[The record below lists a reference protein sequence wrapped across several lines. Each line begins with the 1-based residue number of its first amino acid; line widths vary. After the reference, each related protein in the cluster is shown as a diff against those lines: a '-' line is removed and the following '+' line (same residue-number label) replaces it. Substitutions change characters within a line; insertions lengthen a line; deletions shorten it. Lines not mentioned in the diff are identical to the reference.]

1 MTSPAPWTDIK
12 SIQFKFRQHSDT
24 SSNYPGVHK
33 LLNATYSDGIF
44 DADLNDLFEDST
56 RSIFKKDAIS
66 ILRTQIIANMTI
78 NARLTTDKG
87 LIKQFVDEMII
98 TSPLNSTMSQWRS
111 YKAIE
116 RTFQH
121 ARNNKQEN
129 VHIFLSID
137 LLHFH
142 PGSKDRQSFNPMRFE
157 DISNTPF
164 PTPTTVP
171 QSPGT
176 GPTPP
181 GPNTGAFTTND
192 MTTLGTAIGLAL
204 GNAAKTNPAN
214 PANPSSSGYISALN
228 SFGTSKLPPDVCDRY
243 LKNKDSNH
251 LMPGSAMT
259 RFLTKIPNLSKDP
272 NGTIMRT
279 AEYHL
284 DPGGIGHRLITRDGT
299 CFALTEH
306 STPAS
311 EKAFLSTMPPCKGT
325 TARDIRSWYHRFTA
339 HAAQHRV
346 YVHPY
351 YCFRPHSGS
360 SSGFSIGI
368 DTDTVTYDLPD
379 KHHINIP
386 MWNSQIYTA
395 ISKDSIFPKDSPAK
409 DTVLD
414 HYGEGYAAL
423 YNIISSSHPEVVARP
438 ALLVTS
444 PPTQQMTHSIGK
456 YHGIYCD
463 YLKQK
468 AYIDDIARNLN
479 HAGEL
484 DRFIAGTLYGEELN
498 RLCREER
505 LSSDPKVLQR
515 YTQGQIAVTLNSL
528 LNMIPQA
535 KLDAIRRTNDL
546 HKFANDSDDTSTAR
560 TADTSAASSLTNPTT
575 YSRVSTNTSKA
586 GTTYS
591 PASSRYPRKPGS
603 PYKPR
608 KIFTKPVNVHA
619 IDVDMND
626 PLESLILPDTLSEY
640 DTEVCDRYCAFI
652 NGLQTSP
659 NAFDIN
665 NPCKVCKT
673 SGHTFKDCKLLQNN
687 ELLRAHFI
695 GIRLKDDHLQKLID
709 RHSKEVHSVDAS
721 ANDDK
726 EFNNLDF
733 RLDEI

>member
-1 MTSPAPWTDIK
+1 MPITSKYNGMNSYW
-12 SIQFKFRQHSDT
+12 R
-24 SSNYPGVHK
+24 
-33 LLNATYSDGIF
+33 
-44 DADLNDLFEDST
+44 ST
-56 RSIFKKDAIS
+56 REFA
-66 ILRTQIIANMTI
+66 
-78 NARLTTDKG
+78 
-87 LIKQFVDEMII
+87 
-98 TSPLNSTMSQWRS
+98 
-111 YKAIE
+111 KAL
-116 RTFQH
+116 QH
-121 ARNNKQEN
+121 ARDLKLTDL
-129 VHIFLSID
+129 HIYLDID
-137 LLHFH
+137 QLYFRT
-142 PGSKDRQSFNPMRFE
+142 SDIESFNPKRFE
-157 DISNTPF
+157 DIGTTAF
-164 PTPTTVP
+164 PASTTVP
-171 QSPGT
+171 PSPGT
-176 GPTPP
+176 GTNQ
-181 GPNTGAFTTND
+181 GTNAFTTND

-204 GNAAKTNPAN
+204 ATAGNQNAANPNAGNPNAATTNAAN
-214 PANPSSSGYISALN
+214 TDPSSSGYISTLS
-228 SFGTSKLPPDVCDRY
+228 SFGTSKLPPDVRDRY
-243 LKNKDSNH
+243 LQNKDTNH

-259 RFLTKIPNLSKDP
+259 RFITKIPDLSKDP

-325 TARDIRSWYHRFTA
+325 SARDIRSWYHRFTA

-360 SSGFSIGI
+360 SNGFNIGI
-368 DTDTVTYDLPD
+368 DTDTTTYDLPD

-395 ISKDSIFPKDSPAK
+395 ISKDSIFPKDSAAK

-444 PPTQQMTHSIGK
+444 PPTQQPTDSIGK

-463 YLKQK
+463 YLQLK

-484 DRFIAGTLYGEELN
+484 DRFIAGTLYGDELH

-515 YTQGQIAVTLNSL
+515 FTQGQIAVTLNSL
-528 LNMIPQA
+528 LGMIPQA
-535 KLDAIRRTNDL
+535 KLDAVKRTADM
-546 HKFANDSDDTSTAR
+546 HKLADDSDDNTAR
-560 TADTSAASSLTNPTT
+560 TADTTTASSLTNSAT
-575 YSRVSTNTSKA
+575 YSRVGTKTGTSRA
-586 GTTYS
+586 GTSYS
-591 PASSRYPRKPGS
+591 PASSRYPRKAPS
-603 PYKPR
+603 SQYKPR

-619 IDVDMND
+619 IDVDMSD
-626 PLESLILPDTLSEY
+626 PLDSLILPDTMSEY
-640 DTEVCDRYCAFI
+640 DTELCDRYCTFI
-652 NGLQTSP
+652 YGLQTSP
-659 NAFDIN
+659 NTFDIN

-673 SGHTFKDCKLLQNN
+673 SGHTFKDCKLLNNN

-695 GIRLKDDHLQKLID
+695 GVRLKDDHLQKLID
-709 RHSKEVHSVDAS
+709 RHSKEVHSIDTS
-721 ANDDK
+721 ANDDDDAK
-726 EFNNLDF
+726 FNNLDF